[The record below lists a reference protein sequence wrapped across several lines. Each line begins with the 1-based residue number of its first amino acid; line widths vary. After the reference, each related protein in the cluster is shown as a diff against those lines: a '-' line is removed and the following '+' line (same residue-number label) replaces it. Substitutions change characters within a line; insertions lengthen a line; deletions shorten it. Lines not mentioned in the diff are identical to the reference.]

1 MENISVE
8 NEWLPNSSDFFQMQ
22 IMFLQ
27 EIWTE
32 LTSVEWNVVD
42 RTNYSSENK
51 RLILCTAPS
60 YCLSVYNS
68 YFSITLKHKMLN
80 RLVH

>member
-1 MENISVE
+1 MKNIPVE

-22 IMFLQ
+22 VMFSQ

-42 RTNYSSENK
+42 RTDCCNENK

-60 YCLSVYNS
+60 YCLSVCKSHLSLSN
-68 YFSITLKHKMLN
+68 TTQN
-80 RLVH
+80 AE